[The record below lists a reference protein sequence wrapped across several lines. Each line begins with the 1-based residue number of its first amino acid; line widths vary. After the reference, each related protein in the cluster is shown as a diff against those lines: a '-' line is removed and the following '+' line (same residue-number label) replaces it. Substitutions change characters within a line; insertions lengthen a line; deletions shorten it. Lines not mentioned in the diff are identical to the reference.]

1 MKTTVFSVQKMDC
14 PTEEQ
19 LVQMKL
25 ATVAG
30 VDAAVVDLDERTVTV
45 YHDANPDDVLGVL
58 HELQLDATMLAAD
71 TGMPSPASSESDGR
85 QRRVL
90 VIALVINAV
99 LFVAEFAAGIVS
111 NSMGLLADS
120 IDTLADASVYGLSII
135 AVGGT
140 MVRKKRLAAT
150 SGYLQLALAVVGL
163 VEVVRRFFGDE
174 SLPDARIMIFVS
186 LIALAGNIATLLILK
201 RAKSPEA
208 HFQASWI
215 FTANDI
221 KVNTLVIAAAVI
233 VVITGNPLADLVAGA
248 AIFLIVANGS
258 RRILALSR

>member
-1 MKTTVFSVQKMDC
+1 MPRAMKTTVFSVQKMDC

-19 LVQMKL
+19 LVQLKL

-120 IDTLADASVYGLSII
+120 IDMLADASVYGLSII

-215 FTANDI
+215 FTA
-221 KVNTLVIAAAVI
+221 
-233 VVITGNPLADLVAGA
+233 
-248 AIFLIVANGS
+248 
-258 RRILALSR
+258 